1 MKIKPMILSI
11 MILLLI
17 ISTNTLFAQ
26 GEAAVPFLLIAPGAR
41 AGGMGEAG
49 VALANDATAIYWNP
63 AGLAFQYEDP
73 EVDYQGEASF
83 MHVNWLPQFNFSDL
97 FYDFFAARYYIEEI
111 DGMVGFGLTYL
122 NLGENVWTDATG
134 KELDTFD
141 SKEYAITLGY
151 ATKLEENLGIG
162 LNLKFI
168 RSELVPSFVT
178 VGSQKGGNATSFAVD
193 VGVLWTP
200 AYDFLE
206 NKLNVGANLSNFG
219 PEVTYVNKDQADPIP
234 TNLRLGLAYKVLDD
248 EFNRITLIY
257 DANRL
262 LVVRNETETA
272 IGADSTTTIT
282 KDEQPDGVFK
292 AVFYSSWVKGSLS
305 ERLRKFTHSLGLEY
319 WYGDLIA
326 LRAGYFY
333 EDPDFGARKF
343 MTFGGGIKYDIFGI
357 DFGYISAEEDHPLSD
372 TMRFSVSVQF

>member
-1 MKIKPMILSI
+1 MKVKSTIISSI
-11 MILLLI
+11 IILLI
-17 ISTNTLFAQ
+17 VSSNFVFAQ

-49 VALANDATAIYWNP
+49 VALATDATAIYWNP

-73 EVDYQGEASF
+73 DVDFKGEASF

-97 FYDFFAARYYIEEI
+97 FYDYFAARYYVEEI
-111 DGMVGFGLTYL
+111 DGMVGLGLTYL

-141 SKEYAITLGY
+141 SKEYAITAGY
-151 ATKLEENLGIG
+151 ATKLEDNLGIG

-168 RSELVPSFVT
+168 RSELVPSFVE
-178 VGSQKGGNATSFAVD
+178 VGAENRGGNATSFAVD

-200 AYDFLE
+200 AYEIFE
-206 NKLNVGANLSNFG
+206 NRLNVGANLSNFG
-219 PEVTYVNKDQADPIP
+219 PEVTYINEDQADPLP
-234 TNLRLGLAYKVLDD
+234 TNLRLGFSYKVLDD
-248 EFNRITLIY
+248 EFNKITIIY

-262 LVVRNETETA
+262 LVVRNE
-272 IGADSTTTIT
+272 ADSLSG
-282 KDEQPDGVFK
+282 KEEQPDGVFK

-319 WYGDLIA
+319 WYGNLIA

-333 EDPDFGARKF
+333 EDPDFGDRNF
-343 MTFGGGIKYDIFGI
+343 ITFGGGIKYDIFGI